1 MDANQRFRQKQ
12 NRDAPGNSSHTVQ
25 MKVNRFTSVPPSR
38 HVRYDQAVHYNIENN
53 IAGVE
58 DFDPR
63 PFKCAWT
70 LPQRNFLEAVNGFAD
85 TTTYSPTGRLGDIW
99 DATEKEIRASFLAV
113 GLD

>member
-1 MDANQRFRQKQ
+1 MIEQ
-12 NRDAPGNSSHTVQ
+12 SI
-25 MKVNRFTSVPPSR
+25 MISR
-38 HVRYDQAVHYNIENN
+38 TISQALKIS
-53 IAGVE
+53 I
-58 DFDPR
+58 PR